1 MGEKSLADSANA
13 HAVRA
18 PAVEFWRRALSQ
30 IPTVFGRLVY
40 MSSLRDAATGHYSQD
55 ALVRILGA
63 EDADRTLCH
72 HHHQIFSQ
80 WLSFSLLEQKDD
92 VGCYLSSVRGP
103 RSVIQYR
110 HLVPR
115 TAREVE
121 RQLYLTDLE
130 TLLELLRLERGA
142 PSETP
147 EA

>member
-1 MGEKSLADSANA
+1 MSLAESANA
-13 HAVRA
+13 HLVRA
-18 PAVEFWRRALSQ
+18 PAMEFWRRTLSQ

-40 MSSLRDAATGHYSQD
+40 MSSLRDSTTGRYQHD
-55 ALVRILGA
+55 GLIRMLGS

-80 WLSFSLLEQKDD
+80 WLSFGLMEQKADLGD
-92 VGCYLSSVRGP
+92 YMRSARGP
-103 RSVIQYR
+103 RSAIYYR

-130 TLLELLRLERGA
+130 TLLELLRFEQTGGF
-142 PSETP
+142 ETP